1 LDALELTYV
10 AIGVASLA
18 VLIFTFVIG
27 ELFDFDVGVDPD
39 GGLAHGDFEG
49 PSLLSSRVISA
60 SLVGFAAFGYIAA
73 AAGAHWAISLVVAF
87 FGMALV
93 GGGTFF
99 GILKPLYRQEHS
111 QTVSRDTYLGLP
123 ATVVIAIPEGGF
135 GQVSLIDSNHSR
147 ITQKA
152 RSQDGRALPSGES
165 VQIVEVTPTG
175 VTVN

>member
-10 AIGVASLA
+10 TIGVVSLA
-18 VLIFTFVIG
+18 LLLFTFVVG
-27 ELFDFDVGVDPD
+27 ELFDFDVGVHPE

-73 AAGAHWAISLVVAF
+73 AAGAYWAITLVVAF
-87 FGMALV
+87 LGMALV

-99 GILKPLYRQEHS
+99 AILKPLYRQEHS
-111 QTVSRDTYLGLP
+111 QTVSRDSYLGLS
-123 ATVVIAIPEGGF
+123 ATVVTAIPKGGF
-135 GQVSLIDSNHSR
+135 GQVSLIDGNHTR
-147 ITQKA
+147 VTQKA

-165 VQIVEVTPTG
+165 VRIVEVTPTG